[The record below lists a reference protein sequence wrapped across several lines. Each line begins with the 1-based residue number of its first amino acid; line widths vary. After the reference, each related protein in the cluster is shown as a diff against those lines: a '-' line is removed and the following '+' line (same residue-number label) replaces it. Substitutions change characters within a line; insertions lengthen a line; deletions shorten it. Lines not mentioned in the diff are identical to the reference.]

1 MSERR
6 SSQSRSRFDG
16 SRSSQASA
24 RNAGASV
31 QGGGIAARVASSG
44 LDPRIGIVVLLFLL
58 VAVAFF
64 CRLVYLQVVVSP
76 EYSAM
81 AAESRT
87 IQFDTTPRRGTIY
100 DRNGNVLAISVDATT
115 IYANPA
121 EVTDPIGEAAKL
133 ASVLGGEAADYQA
146 LLSDSSTTFVYIK
159 RQAEVE
165 VADQVK
171 AMKLDGVYF
180 IADTRREYPNG
191 SIGGQVIGY
200 CNVDGEGI
208 TGLELQ
214 YNSVLKGTPGTYMA
228 ERGED
233 GLPIPGGVQ
242 VDTPAIDGTDIMVSL
257 DIKMQDALEQSLLQG
272 CDQMGAGGGSAVLM
286 DYTTGEIFATA
297 SLPFMDP
304 SNMSASEIGSDQVKA
319 VTQQFEPGS
328 IFKTVSILSVLE
340 NEVMGPDDELFC
352 PAEIEADGYIVS
364 DAHER
369 DDATFTLR
377 EIFDQSSNVGVSLV
391 TEEMGFDKLHEN
403 ILQYNL
409 NERTG
414 VDYPGEASG
423 YMQDFGTW
431 GRITGY
437 NVSFGQGISVTPLQ
451 ITRLYGAIANNGVEV
466 TPHFLVSKPQTGEVI
481 RYESEQVVDNL
492 DALDTMKSMLRSVVT
507 DGTGKAADIEGY
519 DVVGKTSTAEIA
531 EGGVYKKGIYNLCFT
546 GFIDNSTS
554 NLVCF
559 VGANEVYGM
568 ASVAHIFKD
577 IMTFAIDQYNIT
589 PE

>member
-1 MSERR
+1 MSRGGNGGAGKRR
-6 SSQSRSRFDG
+6 PGSSPHQNRQGASYG
-16 SRSSQASA
+16 SSA
-24 RNAGASV
+24 REALIGPDA
-31 QGGGIAARVASSG
+31 
-44 LDPRIGIVVLLFLL
+44 RIGIVAALFALIAVVFLGRLL
-58 VAVAFF
+58 
-64 CRLVYLQVVVSP
+64 YLQVIVAD
-76 EYSAM
+76 EYSRM
-81 AAESRT
+81 AEESRT
-87 IQFDTTPRRGTIY
+87 ISFETTPRRGTIY
-100 DRNGNVLAISVDATT
+100 DRNGNVLAISIDATT
-115 IYANPA
+115 IYANPV

-146 LLSDSSTTFVYIK
+146 ILSDTSTTFVYIK
-159 RQAEVE
+159 RQSEVE
-165 VADQVK
+165 LAEQVK
-171 AMKLDGVYF
+171 AMKLPGVYF

-200 CNVDGEGI
+200 CNVDGVGI

-214 YNSVLKGTPGTYMA
+214 YDSVLRGTPGTYSA

-233 GLPIPGGVQ
+233 GLPIPGGVH
-242 VDTPAIDGTDIMVSL
+242 VDTPAVDGTDIMVSL
-257 DIKMQDALEQSLLQG
+257 DIKMQDAMEQALLEGRTSMG
-272 CDQMGAGGGSAVLM
+272 TDQGSAMLM
-286 DYTTGEIFATA
+286 NHETGEILATC
-297 SLPFMDP
+297 SLPFMNP
-304 SNMSASEIGSDQVKA
+304 ANMAESEVGSDQVKGI
-319 VTQQFEPGS
+319 TQQFEPGS

-352 PAEIEADGYIVS
+352 PAEIEADGYTIS

-369 DDATFTLR
+369 EDATFTLR

-391 TEEMGFDKLHEN
+391 TEQMGFDALHEN

-451 ITRLYGAIANNGVEV
+451 ITRLYGAIANDGVEV
-466 TPHFLVSKPQTGEVI
+466 TPHFLVSKPQTGELI
-481 RYESEQVVDNL
+481 RYDSELVIDNL
-492 DALDTMKSMLRSVVT
+492 AALDTMKSMLRSVVT

-531 EGGVYKKGIYNLCFT
+531 EGGVYKRGVYNLCFT

-554 NLVCF
+554 DLVCF

-577 IMTFAIDQYNIT
+577 IMTFAIDQYDIT

>member
-1 MSERR
+1 MSRGGNGGAGKRR
-6 SSQSRSRFDG
+6 PGSSPHQNRQGASYG
-16 SRSSQASA
+16 SSA
-24 RNAGASV
+24 REALIGPDA
-31 QGGGIAARVASSG
+31 
-44 LDPRIGIVVLLFLL
+44 RIGIVAALFALIAVVFLGRLL
-58 VAVAFF
+58 
-64 CRLVYLQVVVSP
+64 YLQVIVAD
-76 EYSAM
+76 EYSRM
-81 AAESRT
+81 AEESRT
-87 IQFDTTPRRGTIY
+87 ISFETTPRRGTIY
-100 DRNGNVLAISVDATT
+100 DRNGNVLAISIDATT
-115 IYANPA
+115 IYANPV

-146 LLSDSSTTFVYIK
+146 ILSDTSTTFVYIK
-159 RQAEVE
+159 RQSEVE
-165 VADQVK
+165 LAEQVK
-171 AMKLDGVYF
+171 AMKLPGVYF

-200 CNVDGEGI
+200 CNVDGVGI

-214 YNSVLKGTPGTYMA
+214 YDSVLRGTPGTYSA

-233 GLPIPGGVQ
+233 GLPIPGGVH
-242 VDTPAIDGTDIMVSL
+242 VDTPAVDGTDIMVSL
-257 DIKMQDALEQSLLQG
+257 DIKMQDAMEQALLEG
-272 CDQMGAGGGSAVLM
+272 CTSMGTDQGSAMLM
-286 DYTTGEIFATA
+286 NHETGEILATC
-297 SLPFMDP
+297 SLPFMNP
-304 SNMSASEIGSDQVKA
+304 ANMAESEVGSDQVKGI
-319 VTQQFEPGS
+319 TQQFEPGS

-352 PAEIEADGYIVS
+352 PAEIEADGYTIS

-369 DDATFTLR
+369 EDATFTLR

-391 TEEMGFDKLHEN
+391 TEQMGFDALHEN

-451 ITRLYGAIANNGVEV
+451 ITRLYGAIANDGVEV
-466 TPHFLVSKPQTGEVI
+466 TPHFLVSKPQTGELI
-481 RYESEQVVDNL
+481 RYDSELVIDNL
-492 DALDTMKSMLRSVVT
+492 AALDTMKSMLRSVVT

-531 EGGVYKKGIYNLCFT
+531 EGGVYKKGVYNLCFT

-554 NLVCF
+554 DLVCF

-577 IMTFAIDQYNIT
+577 IMTFAIDQYDIT

>member
-1 MSERR
+1 MSGRRGERGKGPRSERTR
-6 SSQSRSRFDG
+6 
-16 SRSSQASA
+16 SQAYA
-24 RNAGASV
+24 REGEGLGPERAALPDTDRRVGA
-31 QGGGIAARVASSG
+31 
-44 LDPRIGIVVLLFLL
+44 VLLLF
-58 VAVAFF
+58 AVLAVVFF
-64 CRLVYLQVVVSP
+64 VRLVYLQVIVAD

-81 AAESRT
+81 AQESRT
-87 IQFDTTPRRGTIY
+87 IKFDTTPRRGTIY

-115 IYANPA
+115 IYVNPV
-121 EVTDPIGEAAKL
+121 EVTDIIGEAAKL
-133 ASVLGGEAADYQA
+133 ASVLGGEASDYEA
-146 LLSDSSTTFVYIK
+146 ILSDTSTTFAYIK

-165 VADQVK
+165 LADQVR
-171 AMKLDGVYF
+171 AMKLPGVYF

-200 CNVDGEGI
+200 CNVDGKGI

-214 YNSVLKGTPGTYMA
+214 YDGILRGTPGTYKA

-233 GLPIPGGVQ
+233 GLPIPGGVH
-242 VDTPAIDGTDIMVSL
+242 VDTPAIDGVDIMVSL
-257 DIKMQDALEQSLLQG
+257 DIKMQDAMEQALLAGCTSLG
-272 CDQMGAGGGSAVLM
+272 TEEGSAILM
-286 DYTTGEIFATA
+286 NHSTGEILAA
-297 SLPFMDP
+297 CSLAYMNPA
-304 SNMSASEIGSDQVKA
+304 NMAESKIGSDQVKPI
-319 VTQQFEPGS
+319 TQQFEPGS
-328 IFKTVSILSVLE
+328 IFKTVSVLSVLE
-340 NEVMGPDDELFC
+340 KGVMGPDDELFC
-352 PAEIEADGYIVS
+352 PAEIEADGYVVS

-369 DDATFTLR
+369 EDATFTLR

-391 TEEMGFDKLHEN
+391 TEKLGFDVLHDN
-403 ILQYNL
+403 ILRYNL

-431 GRITGY
+431 AKITGY

-451 ITRLYGAIANNGVEV
+451 ITRLYGAIANEGVEV
-466 TPHFLVSKPQTGEVI
+466 TPHFLVSKPQTGELI
-481 RYESEQVVDNL
+481 RYETEKVIENEA
-492 DALDTMKSMLRSVVT
+492 ALDTMKSMLRSVVT
-507 DGTGKAADIEGY
+507 DGTGKGADIEGF

-531 EGGVYKKGIYNLCFT
+531 EGGVYKKGVYNLCFA

-554 NLVCF
+554 DLVCF

-577 IMTFAIDQYNIT
+577 IMTFAIDQYDIT

>member
-1 MSERR
+1 MSGRGSSYGGGRR
-6 SSQSRSRFDG
+6 KG
-16 SRSSQASA
+16 SGSA
-24 RNAGASV
+24 RPSGGSSSSSNAYANVASV
-31 QGGGIAARVASSG
+31 VASSG
-44 LDPRIGIVVLLFLL
+44 LDARILVVLALFLL
-58 VAVAFF
+58 LAVAFF
-64 CRLVYLQVVVSP
+64 CRLFYLQVIVAD
-76 EYSAM
+76 EYVRM
-81 AAESRT
+81 AEESRT
-87 IQFDTTPRRGTIY
+87 IQFETTPRRGTIY

-115 IYANPA
+115 IYANPV
-121 EVTDPIGEAAKL
+121 EVTDPVGEAAQL
-133 ASVLGGEAADYQA
+133 ASILGGEVEDYQA
-146 LLSDSSTTFVYIK
+146 ILSNTSTTFVYIK

-165 VADQVK
+165 LADQVK
-171 AMKLDGVYF
+171 AMKLPGVYF

-200 CNVDGEGI
+200 CNVDGVGI

-233 GLPIPGGVQ
+233 GLPIPGGVR
-242 VDTPAIDGTDIMVSL
+242 VDEPAIDGTDIMVSL
-257 DIKMQDALEQSLLQG
+257 DIKMQDAMEQALLKG
-272 CDQMGAGGGSAVLM
+272 CEQMGTGGGSSVLM
-286 DYTTGEIFATA
+286 DASTGEIYATC
-297 SLPFMDP
+297 SLPYMNP
-304 SNMSASEIGSDQVKA
+304 ANMAESEIGSDQVKA
-319 VTQQFEPGS
+319 ITQQFEPDS

-340 NEVMGPDDELFC
+340 NEVMAPEDKLFC
-352 PAEIEADGYIVS
+352 PAEIEADGYVVS

-377 EIFDQSSNVGVSLV
+377 EIFDQSSNVGVSLA
-391 TEEMGFDKLHEN
+391 TEKMGFDALYEN

-414 VDYPGEASG
+414 VDYPGEGSG

-431 GRITGY
+431 ARITGY

-451 ITRLYGAIANNGVEV
+451 IVRLYGAIANDGVEV
-466 TPHFLVSKPQTGEVI
+466 TPHFLVSKPQTGELI
-481 RYESEQVVDNL
+481 RYESELVVDNVE
-492 DALDTMKSMLRSVVT
+492 ALDTMKSMLRSVVT
-507 DGTGKAADIEGY
+507 DGTGTKADIEGY

-568 ASVAHIFKD
+568 ASVAHIFRD
-577 IMTFAIDQYNIT
+577 IMTFAIDQYNIS

>member
-1 MSERR
+1 MSRGGNGGAGKRR
-6 SSQSRSRFDG
+6 PGSSPHQNRQGASYG
-16 SRSSQASA
+16 SSA
-24 RNAGASV
+24 REALIGPDA
-31 QGGGIAARVASSG
+31 
-44 LDPRIGIVVLLFLL
+44 RIGIVAALFALIAVVFLGRLL
-58 VAVAFF
+58 
-64 CRLVYLQVVVSP
+64 YLQVIVSD
-76 EYSAM
+76 EYSRM
-81 AAESRT
+81 AEESRT
-87 IQFDTTPRRGTIY
+87 ISFETTPRRGTIY
-100 DRNGNVLAISVDATT
+100 DRNGNVLAISIDATT
-115 IYANPA
+115 IYANPV

-146 LLSDSSTTFVYIK
+146 ILSDTSTTFVYIK

-165 VADQVK
+165 LAEQVK
-171 AMKLDGVYF
+171 AMKLPGVYS

-200 CNVDGEGI
+200 CNVDGVGI

-214 YNSVLKGTPGTYMA
+214 YDSVLRGTPGTYSA

-233 GLPIPGGVQ
+233 GLPIPGGVH
-242 VDTPAIDGTDIMVSL
+242 VDTPAVDGTDIMVSL
-257 DIKMQDALEQSLLQG
+257 DIKMQDAMEQALLEG
-272 CDQMGAGGGSAVLM
+272 CTSMGTDQGSAMLM
-286 DYTTGEIFATA
+286 NHETGEILATC
-297 SLPFMDP
+297 SLPFMNP
-304 SNMSASEIGSDQVKA
+304 ANMAESEVGSDQVKGI
-319 VTQQFEPGS
+319 TQQFEPGS

-340 NEVMGPDDELFC
+340 NEVMEPDDELFC
-352 PAEIEADGYIVS
+352 PAEIEADGYTIS

-369 DDATFTLR
+369 EDATFTLR

-391 TEEMGFDKLHEN
+391 TEQMGFDALHEN

-451 ITRLYGAIANNGVEV
+451 ITRLYGAIANDGVEV
-466 TPHFLVSKPQTGEVI
+466 TPHFLVSKPQTGELI
-481 RYESEQVVDNL
+481 RYDSELVIDNL
-492 DALDTMKSMLRSVVT
+492 AALDTMKSMLRSVVT

-531 EGGVYKKGIYNLCFT
+531 EGGVYKKGVYNLCFT

-554 NLVCF
+554 DLVCF

-577 IMTFAIDQYNIT
+577 IMTFAIDQYDIT

>member
-1 MSERR
+1 MSRGGNGGAGKRR
-6 SSQSRSRFDG
+6 PGSSPHQNRQGASYG
-16 SRSSQASA
+16 SSA
-24 RNAGASV
+24 REALIGPDA
-31 QGGGIAARVASSG
+31 
-44 LDPRIGIVVLLFLL
+44 RIGIVAALFALIAVVFLGRLL
-58 VAVAFF
+58 
-64 CRLVYLQVVVSP
+64 YLQVIVAD
-76 EYSAM
+76 EYSRM
-81 AAESRT
+81 AEESRT
-87 IQFDTTPRRGTIY
+87 ISFETTPRRGTIY
-100 DRNGNVLAISVDATT
+100 DRNGNVLAISIDATT
-115 IYANPA
+115 IYANPV

-146 LLSDSSTTFVYIK
+146 ILSDTSTTFVYIK

-165 VADQVK
+165 LAEQVK
-171 AMKLDGVYF
+171 AMKLPGVYS

-200 CNVDGEGI
+200 CNVDGVGI

-214 YNSVLKGTPGTYMA
+214 YDSVLRGTPGTYSA

-233 GLPIPGGVQ
+233 GLPIPGGVH
-242 VDTPAIDGTDIMVSL
+242 VDTPAVDGTDIMVSL
-257 DIKMQDALEQSLLQG
+257 DIKMQDAMEQALLEG
-272 CDQMGAGGGSAVLM
+272 CTSMGTDQGSAMLM
-286 DYTTGEIFATA
+286 NHETGEILATC
-297 SLPFMDP
+297 SLPFMNP
-304 SNMSASEIGSDQVKA
+304 ANMAESEVGSDQVKGI
-319 VTQQFEPGS
+319 TQQFEPGS

-340 NEVMGPDDELFC
+340 NEVMEPDDELFC
-352 PAEIEADGYIVS
+352 PAEIEADGYTIS

-369 DDATFTLR
+369 EDATFTLR

-391 TEEMGFDKLHEN
+391 TEQMGFDALHEN

-451 ITRLYGAIANNGVEV
+451 ITRLYGAIANDGVEV
-466 TPHFLVSKPQTGEVI
+466 TPHFLVSKPQTGELI
-481 RYESEQVVDNL
+481 RYDSELVIDNL
-492 DALDTMKSMLRSVVT
+492 AALDTMKSMLRSVVT

-531 EGGVYKKGIYNLCFT
+531 EGGVYKKGVYNLCFT

-554 NLVCF
+554 DLVCF

-577 IMTFAIDQYNIT
+577 IMTFAIDQYDIT

>member
-1 MSERR
+1 M
-6 SSQSRSRFDG
+6 
-16 SRSSQASA
+16 
-24 RNAGASV
+24 
-31 QGGGIAARVASSG
+31 VASSG
-44 LDPRIGIVVLLFLL
+44 LDARILVVLALFLL
-58 VAVAFF
+58 LAVAFF
-64 CRLVYLQVVVSP
+64 CRLFYLQVIVAD
-76 EYSAM
+76 EYVRM
-81 AAESRT
+81 AEESRT
-87 IQFDTTPRRGTIY
+87 IQFETTPRRGTIY

-115 IYANPA
+115 IYANPV
-121 EVTDPIGEAAKL
+121 EVTDPVGEAAQL
-133 ASVLGGEAADYQA
+133 ASILGGEVEDYQA
-146 LLSDSSTTFVYIK
+146 ILSNTSTTFVYIK

-165 VADQVK
+165 LADQVK
-171 AMKLDGVYF
+171 AMKLPGVYF

-200 CNVDGEGI
+200 CNVDGVGI

-233 GLPIPGGVQ
+233 GLPIPGGVR
-242 VDTPAIDGTDIMVSL
+242 VDEPAIDGTDIMVSL
-257 DIKMQDALEQSLLQG
+257 DIKMQDAMEQALLKG
-272 CDQMGAGGGSAVLM
+272 CEQMGAGGGSSVLM
-286 DYTTGEIFATA
+286 DASTGEIYATC
-297 SLPFMDP
+297 SLPYMNP
-304 SNMSASEIGSDQVKA
+304 ANMAESEIGSDQVKA
-319 VTQQFEPGS
+319 ITQQFEPGS

-340 NEVMGPDDELFC
+340 NEVMAPEDKLFC
-352 PAEIEADGYIVS
+352 PAEIEADGYVVS

-377 EIFDQSSNVGVSLV
+377 EIFDQSSNVGVSLA
-391 TEEMGFDKLHEN
+391 TEKMGFDALYEN

-414 VDYPGEASG
+414 VDYPGEGSG

-431 GRITGY
+431 ARITGY

-451 ITRLYGAIANNGVEV
+451 IVRLYGAIANDGVEV
-466 TPHFLVSKPQTGEVI
+466 TPHFLVSKPQTGELI
-481 RYESEQVVDNL
+481 RYESELVVDNVE
-492 DALDTMKSMLRSVVT
+492 ALDTMKSMLRSVVT
-507 DGTGKAADIEGY
+507 DGTGTKADIEGY

-568 ASVAHIFKD
+568 ASVAHIFRD
-577 IMTFAIDQYNIT
+577 IMTFAIDQYNIS

>member
-1 MSERR
+1 MSRGGNGGAGKRR
-6 SSQSRSRFDG
+6 PGSSPHQNRQGASYG
-16 SRSSQASA
+16 SSA
-24 RNAGASV
+24 REALIGPDA
-31 QGGGIAARVASSG
+31 
-44 LDPRIGIVVLLFLL
+44 RIGIVAALFALIAVVFLGRLL
-58 VAVAFF
+58 
-64 CRLVYLQVVVSP
+64 YLQVIVAD
-76 EYSAM
+76 EYSRM
-81 AAESRT
+81 AEESRT
-87 IQFDTTPRRGTIY
+87 ISFETTPRRGTIY
-100 DRNGNVLAISVDATT
+100 DRNGNVLAISIDATT
-115 IYANPA
+115 IYANPV

-146 LLSDSSTTFVYIK
+146 ILSDTSTTFVYIK
-159 RQAEVE
+159 RQSEVE
-165 VADQVK
+165 LAEQVK
-171 AMKLDGVYF
+171 AMKLPGVYF

-200 CNVDGEGI
+200 CNVDGVGI

-214 YNSVLKGTPGTYMA
+214 YDSVLRGTPGTYSA

-233 GLPIPGGVQ
+233 GLPIPGGVH
-242 VDTPAIDGTDIMVSL
+242 VDTPAVDGTDIMVSL
-257 DIKMQDALEQSLLQG
+257 DIKMQDAMEQALLEG
-272 CDQMGAGGGSAVLM
+272 CTSMGTDQGSAMLM
-286 DYTTGEIFATA
+286 NHETGEILATC
-297 SLPFMDP
+297 SLPFMNP
-304 SNMSASEIGSDQVKA
+304 ANMAESEVGSDQVKGI
-319 VTQQFEPGS
+319 TQQFEPGS

-340 NEVMGPDDELFC
+340 NEVMEPDDELFC
-352 PAEIEADGYIVS
+352 PAEIEADGYTIS

-369 DDATFTLR
+369 EDATFTLR

-391 TEEMGFDKLHEN
+391 TEQMGFDALHEN

-451 ITRLYGAIANNGVEV
+451 ITRLYGAIANDGVEV
-466 TPHFLVSKPQTGEVI
+466 TPHFLVSKPQTGELI
-481 RYESEQVVDNL
+481 RYDSELVIDNL
-492 DALDTMKSMLRSVVT
+492 AALDTMKSMLRSVVT

-531 EGGVYKKGIYNLCFT
+531 EGGVYKRGVYNLCFT

-554 NLVCF
+554 DLVCF

-577 IMTFAIDQYNIT
+577 IMTFAIDQYDIT

>member
-1 MSERR
+1 MSRGGNGGAGKRR
-6 SSQSRSRFDG
+6 SG
-16 SRSSQASA
+16 SSSHQNRQGASYGSSA
-24 RNAGASV
+24 REALIGPDA
-31 QGGGIAARVASSG
+31 
-44 LDPRIGIVVLLFLL
+44 RIGIVAALFALIAVVFLGRLL
-58 VAVAFF
+58 
-64 CRLVYLQVVVSP
+64 YLQVIVAD
-76 EYSAM
+76 EYSRM
-81 AAESRT
+81 AEESRT
-87 IQFDTTPRRGTIY
+87 ISFETTPRRGTIY
-100 DRNGNVLAISVDATT
+100 DRNGNVLAISIDATT
-115 IYANPA
+115 IYANPV

-146 LLSDSSTTFVYIK
+146 ILSDTSTTFVYIK

-165 VADQVK
+165 LAEQVK
-171 AMKLDGVYF
+171 AMKLPGVYF

-200 CNVDGEGI
+200 CNVDGVGI

-214 YNSVLKGTPGTYMA
+214 YDSVLRGTPGTYSA

-233 GLPIPGGVQ
+233 GLPIPGGVH
-242 VDTPAIDGTDIMVSL
+242 VDTPAVDGTDIMVSL
-257 DIKMQDALEQSLLQG
+257 DIKMQDAMEQALLEG
-272 CDQMGAGGGSAVLM
+272 CTSMGTDQGSATLM
-286 DYTTGEIFATA
+286 NHETGEILATC
-297 SLPFMDP
+297 SLPFMNP
-304 SNMSASEIGSDQVKA
+304 ANMAESEVGSDQVKGI
-319 VTQQFEPGS
+319 TQQFEPGS

-352 PAEIEADGYIVS
+352 PAEIEADGYTIS

-369 DDATFTLR
+369 EDATFTLR
-377 EIFDQSSNVGVSLV
+377 EVFDQSSNVGVSLV
-391 TEEMGFDKLHEN
+391 TEQMGFDALHEN

-451 ITRLYGAIANNGVEV
+451 ITRLYGAIANDGVEV
-466 TPHFLVSKPQTGEVI
+466 TPHFLVSKPQTGELI
-481 RYESEQVVDNL
+481 RYDSELVIDNL
-492 DALDTMKSMLRSVVT
+492 AALDTMKSMLRSVVT

-531 EGGVYKKGIYNLCFT
+531 EGGVYKKGVYNLCFT

-554 NLVCF
+554 DLVCF

-577 IMTFAIDQYNIT
+577 IMTFAIDQYDIT

>member
-1 MSERR
+1 MSQR
-6 SSQSRSRFDG
+6 
-16 SRSSQASA
+16 
-24 RNAGASV
+24 RNASP
-31 QGGGIAARVASSG
+31 ASSRRAGGHGFAGKLSVGFDIRVGIILG
-44 LDPRIGIVVLLFLL
+44 LFALAA
-58 VAVAFF
+58 AVFF
-64 CRLVYLQVVVSP
+64 CRLVYLQVIVAD
-76 EYSAM
+76 EYSRM
-81 AAESRT
+81 AEESRT
-87 IQFDTTPRRGTIY
+87 VQFETTPRRGTIY

-115 IYANPA
+115 IYANPV
-121 EVTDPIGEAAKL
+121 EVTDAIGEAAKL
-133 ASVLGGEAADYQA
+133 ASVLGGDAADYQA
-146 LLSDSSTTFVYIK
+146 LLSDKSTTFVYIK

-165 VADQVK
+165 VAEQVK
-171 AMKLDGVYF
+171 ALGLDGVYF
-180 IADTRREYPNG
+180 AADTRREYPNG
-191 SIGGQVIGY
+191 SVGGQVIGY
-200 CNVDGEGI
+200 CNVDGRGI

-214 YNSVLKGTPGTYMA
+214 YDDILRGTPGTYMA

-233 GLPIPGGVQ
+233 GLPIPGGVH

-257 DIKMQDALEQSLLQG
+257 DIKMQDAMEQALAEG
-272 CDQMGAGGGSAVLM
+272 CEQMGAEGGSAVLM
-286 DYTTGEIFATA
+286 DSSTGEVYATC
-297 SLPFMDP
+297 SLPYMDP
-304 SNMSASEIGSDQVKA
+304 SNMAASEIGSDQVKA
-319 VTQQFEPGS
+319 ITQQFEPGS

-340 NEVMGPDDELFC
+340 NGVMEPDDELFC
-352 PAEIEADGYIVS
+352 PAEIEADGYTVS

-391 TEEMGFDKLHEN
+391 TEQMGFDKLHEN

-451 ITRLYGAIANNGVEV
+451 ITRLYGAIANDGVEV
-466 TPHFLVSKPQTGEVI
+466 TPHFLVSKPQTGELI
-481 RYESEQVVDNL
+481 QYDSELVVDNVE
-492 DALDTMKSMLRSVVT
+492 ALDTMKSMLRSVVT

-531 EGGVYKKGIYNLCFT
+531 EGGVYKKGVYNLCFT

-554 NLVCF
+554 DLVCF

-568 ASVAHIFKD
+568 ASVAHIFRD
-577 IMTFAIDQYNIT
+577 IMTFAIDQYDIM
-589 PE
+589 PK